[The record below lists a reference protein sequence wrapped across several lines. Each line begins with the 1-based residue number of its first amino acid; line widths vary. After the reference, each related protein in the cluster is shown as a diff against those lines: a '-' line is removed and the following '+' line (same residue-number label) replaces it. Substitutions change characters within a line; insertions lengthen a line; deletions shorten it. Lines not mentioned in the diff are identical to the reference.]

1 MGLLLYR
8 VPGSPLYASI
18 FEYAILSGFC
28 KGANVRRR
36 IPIAIMMSFTARG
49 LSITGNLF
57 CYAAI
62 TSSRVI
68 DILPGYLI
76 CTSIYSSVFVSY
88 LNLEQVFR
96 IDLNHCLWEYGPL
109 LQVYPLLVRNHSHF
123 VSFPSAD

>member
-1 MGLLLYR
+1 
-8 VPGSPLYASI
+8 
-18 FEYAILSGFC
+18 
-28 KGANVRRR
+28 
-36 IPIAIMMSFTARG
+36 MSFTARG
-49 LSITGNLF
+49 LSINGNLF

-76 CTSIYSSVFVSY
+76 CTSIYSLVYVSY
-88 LNLEQVFR
+88 LNFEQVFR
-96 IDLNHCLWEYGPL
+96 IGFNHCLWECADGLL